1 MYLVVNMMHMSVKF
15 VHMANALLLLIK
27 ACSKTKWLSQ
37 LYVKTKIIQNLVVIA
52 IAHQAFIQAL
62 FTASKW

>member
-15 VHMANALLLLIK
+15 VHMTNALLLLIK
-27 ACSKTKWLSQ
+27 AYSKTKWLSQ
-37 LYVKTKIIQNLVVIA
+37 LYVKTKILNLVVIT